1 MPGLKGGPFRRG
13 RDEAALT
20 IAKSPARLLTPSLG
34 APCTRGPCCTA
45 QWRLRRNTGVL
56 QMRDLHQVLGS
67 LQAFRG
73 KFEGLLAA
81 ARNRGAT
88 SRSAPAHRPTRLRE
102 LTGFGGN
109 PGNLR
114 MFTYTPERLQPRAPL
129 VIAIHGCTQTADEYD
144 HGTGWS
150 SLADSLGFVVVYPQ
164 QQVVNNPK
172 NCFSWFLPPDT
183 ARDQGEALSIREM
196 VEHAIATFDADRR
209 KVFVTGLSAGGAM
222 ASVMLATYPE
232 VFAGGAIIAG
242 LPYGCASNVQ
252 QAFEAMFTEQGYA
265 AEALGDRVR
274 SASKHRGPWP
284 KISVWHGT
292 RDPIVKPSNGED
304 IIRQW
309 INVHGLPETPSYQE
323 SIGSHTRRVWS
334 DPSGEAM
341 IEAFSIRGMAH
352 GVPLATTSRESCG
365 GAHAFFLDVGISSTD
380 HIARFWR
387 LHESLVESPRTV
399 APVSAPIQVPTDGH
413 AFVTTEA
420 AIEGSRSSAEAWL
433 AESDLLAEGKDRQA
447 RYLFDPNAT
456 IAAAF
461 KAAGLPAPEI
471 PAAQPGATPRVLP
484 DPIIMAALR
493 AAGLVRS

>member
-1 MPGLKGGPFRRG
+1 MKFAPQYRC
-13 RDEAALT
+13 AA
-20 IAKSPARLLTPSLG
+20 
-34 APCTRGPCCTA
+34 
-45 QWRLRRNTGVL
+45 
-56 QMRDLHQVLGS
+56 MRDLHKVLGS
-67 LQAFRG
+67 LQAFRS

-81 ARNRGAT
+81 ARNRAARA
-88 SRSAPAHRPTRLRE
+88 RSAPARRPTRLRE

-114 MFTYTPERLQPRAPL
+114 MFTYAPEQLQPRAPL
-129 VIAIHGCTQTADEYD
+129 VIALHGCTQSADEYD

-150 SLADSLGFVVVYPQ
+150 SLADSLGFAIVYPQ
-164 QQVVNNPK
+164 QQPANNPK
-172 NCFSWFLPPDT
+172 YCFSWFLPADI
-183 ARDQGEALSIREM
+183 ARGQGEALSIREM
-196 VEHAIATFDADRR
+196 VEHAIAVFGVDRR

-252 QAFEAMFTEQGYA
+252 QAFEAMFTEQGHA
-265 AEALGDRVR
+265 AQALGDRVR
-274 SASKHRGPWP
+274 AASRHRGPWP

-292 RDPIVKPSNGED
+292 RDPIVKPSSGED

-323 SIGSHTRRVWS
+323 LIGSHTRRIWS
-334 DPSGEAM
+334 DASGEAL

-352 GVPLATTSRESCG
+352 GVPLATTGRESCG
-365 GAHAFFLDVGISSTD
+365 AAGAFFLDVGISSMD

-387 LHESLVESPRTV
+387 LHESLVESPRAV
-399 APVSAPIQVPTDGH
+399 APVSASIQVPIDGRT
-413 AFVTTEA
+413 FVTAGA
-420 AIEGSRSSAEAWL
+420 AVEGPRSSAEAWL
-433 AESDLLAEGKDRQA
+433 DESDLLVEGKERQTH
-447 RYLFDPNAT
+447 YPLDPNAT

-461 KAAGLPAPEI
+461 KAAGLPVPEI

-484 DPIIMAALR
+484 DPIMVAALK
-493 AAGLVRS
+493 AAGLARK